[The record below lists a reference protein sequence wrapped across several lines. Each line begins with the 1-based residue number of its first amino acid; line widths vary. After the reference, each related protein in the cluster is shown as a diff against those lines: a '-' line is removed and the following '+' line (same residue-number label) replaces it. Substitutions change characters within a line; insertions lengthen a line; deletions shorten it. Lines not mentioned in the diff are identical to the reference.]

1 MVKSA
6 KKGAVSTKAA
16 KATPTEKQ
24 APLVVVKEDTEDEP
38 EGSDVESAASQD
50 DEGAKSG
57 DGTASEED
65 GTDSEG
71 SDSVAPGSTAV
82 VDNAVRKN
90 SAARGAASA
99 LATASSRPA
108 DSKKVEITRL
118 TQRLRVVRVIAILLG
133 FIGIGVAVVAAEEVY
148 KSRQKDILEG
158 SAWSLGRS
166 SLSDMTK
173 SASTAFTVLMLV
185 ALCVKAHL
193 TYQLYGV
200 QGQLLPAQRF
210 IDTDIARNFAI
221 EMIVSAVHCPAG
233 VYALVN
239 TTNPINITITY
250 DLDSL
255 LSVLMFARLAMLV
268 GMVIKEISGFNSAAS
283 RIVQNSLNL
292 SFDLSFA
299 TRHLLDSQPVLSAL
313 TIYAATIGILTYA
326 MRVAE
331 RPICKTPAAVASWGT
346 SCNKDI
352 DSPLNAAWMV
362 VITTLTVGYGD
373 LYPLTNLG
381 RLISVIAAIIGIV
394 VIALLVN
401 AVSASTK
408 FNADESRALGQLEKK
423 QLTMKRQKVAARVV
437 GAAMLYAR
445 DRRRSSTEQGT
456 SNPLAKARGGAKK
469 VARAKVLGPASAA
482 RTTKL
487 ARALGAWSTLYE
499 MWIDNARC
507 KDSADEVKQDVG
519 EVRAAL
525 AALSEKMA
533 VITALSTKIDT
544 LLARKNE

>member
-1 MVKSA
+1 MAKNA
-6 KKGAVSTKAA
+6 KKEEKLKVPTTSTSDKA
-16 KATPTEKQ
+16 KEKQ
-24 APLVVVKEDTEDEP
+24 PPLVVVQEDKEDGDDAADDAKT
-38 EGSDVESAASQD
+38 GDVAE
-50 DEGAKSG
+50 
-57 DGTASEED
+57 SEEE
-65 GTDSEG
+65 GG
-71 SDSVAPGSTAV
+71 SDSEAGSDAEE
-82 VDNAVRKN
+82 DAASAADGEAVRTS
-90 SAARGAASA
+90 SAVRGAAVA
-99 LATASSRPA
+99 LASSRTA
-108 DSKKVEITRL
+108 DLKKEEITRL
-118 TQRLRVVRVIAILLG
+118 TQRLRIARVIAILLG

-148 KSRQKDILEG
+148 KTRQHDILEG
-158 SAWSLGRS
+158 SAWSVGRS
-166 SLSDMTK
+166 SLADAAK
-173 SASTAFTVLMLV
+173 SASTAFTVLMLL
-185 ALCVKAHL
+185 ALCAKASL
-193 TYQLYGV
+193 TYKLYGV

-210 IDTDIARNFAI
+210 VDTDIARNLAI

-239 TTNPINITITY
+239 TTNPINVTITY

-313 TIYAATIGILTYA
+313 TIYAATIGVLTYA

-331 RPICKTPAAVASWGT
+331 RPICRTPAAVSSWSA

-352 DSPLNAAWMV
+352 DSPFNAAWMV

-373 LYPLTNLG
+373 LYPLTHLG
-381 RLISVIAAIIGIV
+381 RLVSVVAAIIGII

-408 FNADESRALGQLEKK
+408 FNADEARALGQLEKK
-423 QLTMKRQKVAARVV
+423 QLTMRRQKTAARVV
-437 GAAMLYAR
+437 GAALLYAR
-445 DRRRSSTEQGT
+445 DRRRSSPEQGT
-456 SNPLAKARGGAKK
+456 VNPLATGRGAGRKGAARVKA
-469 VARAKVLGPASAA
+469 LGPASAA
-482 RTTKL
+482 CTTKL
-487 ARALGAWSTLYE
+487 ARAIGAWSSVQE
-499 MWIDNARC
+499 MWVDNGRC

-525 AALSEKMA
+525 AALAEKMEA
-533 VITALSTKIDT
+533 FTTLSTKID
-544 LLARKNE
+544 LLLSAKKNK